1 MSEDLNKHRQVKSV
15 DSNNI
20 ITAEE
25 GFAIPADR
33 VLPVKLRSR
42 ADVIFKIIDMEKKYP
57 NDAELGKN
65 IREAV
70 LSWKEE

>member
-1 MSEDLNKHRQVKSV
+1 MSKDLNKHRQVKSV

-20 ITAEE
+20 GPMTSM
-25 GFAIPADR
+25 

-57 NDAELGKN
+57 NDADLGKYVRQE
-65 IREAV
+65 I

>member
-1 MSEDLNKHRQVKSV
+1 MSKDLNKHRQVKSV
-15 DSNNI
+15 DSNSI
-20 ITAEE
+20 GPMTSM
-25 GFAIPADR
+25 

-57 NDAELGKN
+57 NDADLGKYVRQE
-65 IREAV
+65 I